1 MLIKAKDRVWVTTGP
16 FAGMEG
22 EVQAIDEDRDLLR
35 IEIQVSGRPVPVEL
49 ESAEVELVRYP
60 A

>member
-1 MLIKAKDRVWVTTGP
+1 MLIKAKDRVRVTTGP
-16 FAGMEG
+16 FGGMEG